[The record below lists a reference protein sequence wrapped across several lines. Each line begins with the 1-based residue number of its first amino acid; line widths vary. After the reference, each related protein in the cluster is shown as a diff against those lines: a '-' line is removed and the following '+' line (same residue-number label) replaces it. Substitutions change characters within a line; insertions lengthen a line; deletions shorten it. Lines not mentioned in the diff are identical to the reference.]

1 MRYRRVT
8 GFIATAI
15 ACLLFNLALSL
26 MAVLQTIRNLLIPF
40 AEPDGAIVVP
50 APPTSYFVRPLIDK
64 NLEEVLRLNMRCFKN
79 GENYTKH
86 TFAYLL
92 NEPNALSYQIVT
104 AANQM
109 AGFVCV
115 LVGEDGAAH
124 ITTIGVA
131 PEHRRRGLAEQLLS
145 HLEHSLK
152 AKKVGAIVLEVRIS
166 NTAAQNLYRL
176 SGFSVVQRISNYYNN
191 GEDGFLMMKSLI

>member
-1 MRYRRVT
+1 
-8 GFIATAI
+8 
-15 ACLLFNLALSL
+15 
-26 MAVLQTIRNLLIPF
+26 MAVLQAIRNLLIPF
-40 AEPDGAIVVP
+40 PEPEIAIVVP
-50 APPTSYFVRPLIDK
+50 APPTTYAVRPLMDK
-64 NLEEVLRLNMRCFKN
+64 NLQEVLRLNMRCFKN

-92 NEPNALSYQIVT
+92 NEPNAVSYQIVT
-104 AANQM
+104 AEGQM

-131 PEHRRRGLAEQLLS
+131 PEHRRRSLAEQLLE
-145 HLEHSLK
+145 HLEGSLI
-152 AKKVGAIVLEVRIS
+152 AKKVGAIVLEVRVG
-166 NTAAQNLYRL
+166 NVAAQNLYRRC
-176 SGFSVVQRISNYYNN
+176 GFSITQRIAHYYNN

>member
-1 MRYRRVT
+1 
-8 GFIATAI
+8 
-15 ACLLFNLALSL
+15 
-26 MAVLQTIRNLLIPF
+26 MAVLQAIRNLLILFP
-40 AEPDGAIVVP
+40 EPEAAVVVP
-50 APPTSYFVRPLIDK
+50 APQTTYTVRPLIET
-64 NLEEVLRLNMRCFKN
+64 NLDEVLRLNMRCFKN

-104 AANQM
+104 AENQM

-131 PEHRRRGLAEQLLS
+131 PEHRRRRLAEQLLS
-145 HLEHSLK
+145 HLELSLK
-152 AKKVGAIVLEVRIS
+152 AKNVGAIVLEVRVG
-166 NTAAQNLYRL
+166 NVAAQNVYNRCGFSITQRL
-176 SGFSVVQRISNYYNN
+176 SRYYNN
-191 GEDGFLMMKSLI
+191 GEDGFLMVKSLI

>member
-1 MRYRRVT
+1 
-8 GFIATAI
+8 
-15 ACLLFNLALSL
+15 
-26 MAVLQTIRNLLIPF
+26 MAVLQAIRNLLIPF
-40 AEPDGAIVVP
+40 AEPEAAIVVP
-50 APPTSYFVRPLIDK
+50 APPTTYVVRPLAEK
-64 NLEEVLRLNMRCFKN
+64 NLEELLRLNTRCFRN

-104 AANQM
+104 AEDQM
-109 AGFVCV
+109 AGFVCI

-131 PEHRRRGLAEQLLS
+131 PEHRRRGLAEQLIS

-152 AKKVGAIVLEVRIS
+152 AKKVGAVVLEVRVGNI
-166 NTAAQNLYRL
+166 AAQGLYQRC
-176 SGFSVVQRISNYYNN
+176 GFSVTQRISRYYNN

>member
-1 MRYRRVT
+1 
-8 GFIATAI
+8 
-15 ACLLFNLALSL
+15 
-26 MAVLQTIRNLLIPF
+26 MAVLQAIRNLLIPF
-40 AEPDGAIVVP
+40 PEPEAAIVVP
-50 APPTSYFVRPLIDK
+50 APPTSYAVRPLVDK
-64 NLEEVLRLNMRCFKN
+64 NLEEVLRLNLRCFKN

-92 NEPNALSYQIVT
+92 NEPNALCYQIVT
-104 AANQM
+104 AGNQM

-115 LVGEDGAAH
+115 LVAEDGAAH

-145 HLEHSLK
+145 HLELSLK
-152 AKKVGAIVLEVRIS
+152 TKKIGAIVLEVRIG
-166 NTAAQNLYRL
+166 NTVAQNLYKRC
-176 SGFSVVQRISNYYNN
+176 GFSVTQRISHYYNN

>member
-1 MRYRRVT
+1 
-8 GFIATAI
+8 
-15 ACLLFNLALSL
+15 
-26 MAVLQTIRNLLIPF
+26 MAVLQAIRNLLIPF
-40 AEPDGAIVVP
+40 PEPEAAVVVP
-50 APPTSYFVRPLIDK
+50 APPTTYAVRPLVEK
-64 NLEEVLRLNMRCFKN
+64 NLEAVLRLNMRCFKN

-104 AANQM
+104 AEDQM

-131 PEHRRRGLAEQLLS
+131 PEHRRRGLAEQLLC
-145 HLEHSLK
+145 HLENSLRVK
-152 AKKVGAIVLEVRIS
+152 QVGAIVLEVRVG
-166 NTAAQNLYRL
+166 NVPAQNLYKAR
-176 SGFSVVQRISNYYNN
+176 GFSITQRIAHYYNN

>member
-1 MRYRRVT
+1 
-8 GFIATAI
+8 
-15 ACLLFNLALSL
+15 
-26 MAVLQTIRNLLIPF
+26 MAVFQTIRNLLLPF
-40 AEPDGAIVVP
+40 AEPEEDIVVP
-50 APPTSYFVRPLIDK
+50 APPTTYVVHTLLDT
-64 NLEEVLRLNMRCFKN
+64 NLDEVLRLNMRCFKN

-92 NEPNALSYQIVT
+92 NEPNSLSYKIIT
-104 AANQM
+104 AENQM

-131 PEHRRRGLAEQLLS
+131 PEHRRRGLAEQLLA
-145 HLEHSLK
+145 HLEQSLK
-152 AKKVGAIVLEVRIS
+152 AKKIGAIVLEVRVG
-166 NTAAQNLYRL
+166 NTTAQNLYKRC
-176 SGFSVVQRISNYYNN
+176 GFSVTQQISRYYNN

>member
-1 MRYRRVT
+1 
-8 GFIATAI
+8 
-15 ACLLFNLALSL
+15 
-26 MAVLQTIRNLLIPF
+26 MAVLQAIRNLLIPF
-40 AEPDGAIVVP
+40 PEPEIAIVVP
-50 APPTSYFVRPLIDK
+50 APPTTYAVLPLMAK
-64 NLEEVLRLNMRCFKN
+64 SLQEVLRLNMRCFKN

-92 NEPNALSYQIVT
+92 NEPNAVSYQIVT
-104 AANQM
+104 AQGQM

-145 HLEHSLK
+145 HVGEALK
-152 AKKVGAIVLEVRIS
+152 AKKVGAIVLEVRVG
-166 NTAAQNLYRL
+166 NAAAQNLYKRC
-176 SGFSVVQRISNYYNN
+176 GFSVTQRISHYYNN